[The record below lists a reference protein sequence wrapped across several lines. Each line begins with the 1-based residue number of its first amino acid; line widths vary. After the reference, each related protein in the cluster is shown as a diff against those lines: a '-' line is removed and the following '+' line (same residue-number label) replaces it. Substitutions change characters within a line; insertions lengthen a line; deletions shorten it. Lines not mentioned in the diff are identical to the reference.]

1 MSQIENVEC
10 PICFDTIGF
19 QNNVTTECGHKF
31 HASCLMKNVSVNG
44 FGCPCCRAVMATKNR
59 PDSRYRNNDDNEEDY
74 NHYNPHYYDV
84 DENEEGEIDED
95 ETSTLLDDIPE
106 EERFSD
112 FALRGLRLLTS
123 LLEGQEQ
130 ELEDV
135 NAENA
140 ELLQAEEEDEDYVIP
155 SLEYV
160 ACALEEQG
168 ITYKKLVAG
177 LLMDHEEYSDRE
189 EEFENFAGDIWGKL
203 RIIISNFSNDV
214 ADEVAADEVAA
225 DEVAADEV
233 ADEVA
238 ADEVADEVA
247 ADEVAADEVAY
258 EEEHQEEAVE
268 EKQTKSEEERRSPLE
283 IWGVW
288 KEREMLQFIVDYQAQ
303 PKTPIQDLIQNLETL
318 AN

>member
-10 PICFDTIGF
+10 PICFDTIGV

-59 PDSRYRNNDDNEEDY
+59 PDSRYRNNNDNEEDY

-203 RIIISNFSNDV
+203 RSIISNFRNDV
-214 ADEVAADEVAA
+214 DDEVATDEVAT
-225 DEVAADEV
+225 EV
-233 ADEVA
+233 AD
-238 ADEVADEVA
+238 
-247 ADEVAADEVAY
+247 

-268 EKQTKSEEERRSPLE
+268 EKQTKSEEERRRSPLE

-288 KEREMLQFIVDYQAQ
+288 KEIEMLQFIVDYQAQ
-303 PKTPIQDLIQNLETL
+303 PKTRIQDLIQNLETL
-318 AN
+318 VN

>member
-10 PICFDTIGF
+10 PICFDTIGV

-203 RIIISNFSNDV
+203 RSIISNFNNDV
-214 ADEVAADEVAA
+214 DY
-225 DEVAADEV
+225 
-233 ADEVA
+233 
-238 ADEVADEVA
+238 EVADEVA
-247 ADEVAADEVAY
+247 ADEVAAEVADEVADEVSAD
-258 EEEHQEEAVE
+258 EEEHQEETSYIQEEAVE
-268 EKQTKSEEERRSPLE
+268 EKQTKTEEERRSPLE

-288 KEREMLQFIVDYQAQ
+288 KEREMLQFIVDYQVQ
-303 PKTPIQDLIQNLETL
+303 PKTRIQDLIQNLETL
-318 AN
+318 VN

>member
-1 MSQIENVEC
+1 
-10 PICFDTIGF
+10 
-19 QNNVTTECGHKF
+19 
-31 HASCLMKNVSVNG
+31 MKNVSVNG

-59 PDSRYRNNDDNEEDY
+59 PDSRYRNNNDNEEDY

-203 RIIISNFSNDV
+203 RSIISNFSNDVDYEV

-233 ADEVA
+233 A
-238 ADEVADEVA
+238 ADEVAYEEVA
-247 ADEVAADEVAY
+247 TEVAY

-268 EKQTKSEEERRSPLE
+268 EKQTKTEEERRSPLE